1 MLKPRVLVV
10 CKLSVLEAMA
20 ARVGA
25 DGVERFLERI
35 PEVRARYETADNEN
49 RAASETVVGVL
60 RRAKIPFEVTPRPL
74 VEKVTGFDLVLTL
87 GGDGTFLDA
96 SHAVE
101 DAPMLGVN
109 SAPTTSVG
117 HFCRADGASF
127 EEVFDEVLAEA
138 VRPVRVFRVE
148 VELDGEVLAPPVLND
163 ALFSHSIPA
172 GTSRYVV
179 EVGERAERQKSS
191 GIWVSTAAGS
201 TGAIHSAGGEAM
213 DVAGNALLQYRVREP
228 YDEPGAA
235 PTLLSGIESGPVRL
249 RNLTTRA
256 SLFIDGP
263 VHARRVPIGSEV
275 VFHPGRRPLMAY
287 LPE

>member
-25 DGVERFLERI
+25 DGVERFLERV
-35 PEVRARYETADNEN
+35 PDVRERYESADNEN
-49 RAASETVVGVL
+49 QAASEAVVGVL

-101 DAPMLGVN
+101 GAPMLGVN

-117 HFCRADGASF
+117 HFCRADGPSF
-127 EEVFDEVLAEA
+127 GEVFDEVLAD
-138 VRPVRVFRVE
+138 RIQPVRVFRIEVE
-148 VELDGEVLAPPVLND
+148 VDGRVLAPPVLND
-163 ALFSHSIPA
+163 ALFAHSIPA
-172 GTSRYVV
+172 GTSRYVL
-179 EVGERAERQKSS
+179 EAGGPPERQKSS

-201 TGAIHSAGGEAM
+201 TGAIHSAGGEGM
-213 DVAGNALLQYRVREP
+213 DVADNALLQYRVREP
-228 YDEPGAA
+228 YVEPGEA
-235 PTLLSGIESGPVRL
+235 PRLLAGIEAGPVRL

-263 VHARRVPIGSEV
+263 MHGHRVPIGSEV
-275 VFHPGRRPLMAY
+275 VFYPGRRPLMAY
-287 LPE
+287 LP